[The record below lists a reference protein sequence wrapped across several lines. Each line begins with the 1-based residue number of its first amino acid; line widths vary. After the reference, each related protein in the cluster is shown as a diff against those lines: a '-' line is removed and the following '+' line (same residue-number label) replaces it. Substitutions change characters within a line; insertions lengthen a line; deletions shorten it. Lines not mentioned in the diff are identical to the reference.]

1 MIGSPDY
8 STDKLAVEQE
18 EPIID
23 QELTI
28 HQKDIKITSL
38 FMGTIHTVVFVE
50 DALAELTR
58 DVGEQICHH
67 PLFKEKTNVNF
78 VQVLNNE
85 ELIVRTYERG
95 VGWTLACGTDQDEG
109 ASCSGM
115 VKRMGGK
122 LSDRRINR
130 GADYANG

>member
-1 MIGSPDY
+1 MRLCVGMVSVASRVMFATKVSFKASQFDVHTLAGIIKVEILNQDPFYCEAMIGSPDY

-28 HQKDIKITSL
+28 HQKGIKITSL

-58 DVGEQICHH
+58 DVGEQI
-67 PLFKEKTNVNF
+67 LSSSFIQRE
-78 VQVLNNE
+78 NE
-85 ELIVRTYERG
+85 RQLCPSFE
-95 VGWTLACGTDQDEG
+95 
-109 ASCSGM
+109 
-115 VKRMGGK
+115 
-122 LSDRRINR
+122 
-130 GADYANG
+130 

>member
-1 MIGSPDY
+1 
-8 STDKLAVEQE
+8 
-18 EPIID
+18 
-23 QELTI
+23 
-28 HQKDIKITSL
+28 
-38 FMGTIHTVVFVE
+38 MGTIHTVVFVE

-95 VGWTLACGTDQDEG
+95 VGWTLACGTGCCAAYVVAKDHGYLSEPKATVHLELGDLII
-109 ASCSGM
+109 SGEKQIKM
-115 VKRMGGK
+115 KGPAVREW
-122 LSDRRINR
+122 SREWEEN
-130 GADYANG
+130 